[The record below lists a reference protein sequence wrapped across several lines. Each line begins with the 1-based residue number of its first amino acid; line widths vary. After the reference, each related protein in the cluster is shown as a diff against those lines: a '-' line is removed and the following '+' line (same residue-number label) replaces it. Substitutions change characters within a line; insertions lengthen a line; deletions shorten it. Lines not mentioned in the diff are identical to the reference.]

1 MRIIIVGPAFP
12 LRGGIADFNEAL
24 ALGLQNEN
32 IDTKLFSFYFQYPK
46 ILFPGKSQ
54 KSDGQPTPGLSIVH
68 SISSLNPFSWSKTAK
83 LIAKENPDLVI
94 IRYWLPFM
102 APALGTIAKLL
113 RRKKIKVIA
122 ITDNVFPHEKRI
134 GDKIL
139 TNYFIKNCDG
149 FVAMSKSVLE
159 DLSSFTATTN
169 KKFLPHPIY
178 DIFGK
183 SVDKTVARTYLGLLP
198 TDKII
203 LFFGFIRSY
212 KGLDLLIEA
221 MGNPQVRKLNVK
233 LIIAG
238 EFYENEIPYLDK
250 INAIEGGKP
259 FILKTNFIGK
269 EDVKYYFGA
278 CDLVAQPYK
287 NATQS
292 GITQIA
298 YHFGKPMLVTNVGG
312 LAEIVANG
320 KVGYVVERSS
330 DDIAEAIIDFYQNDR
345 EVEFSKN
352 VLIDSRKFS
361 WKNFIDGILELKNE
375 IHSR

>member
-159 DLSSFTATTN
+159 DLSSFTATKN

-183 SVDKTVARTYLGLLP
+183 SVDKTIARTYLGLLP
-198 TDKII
+198 SDKII